1 MTLQEALLGID
12 NFTASAV
19 SNLPTAPDHRT
30 HRTTEGVIVM
40 KTMPAVLFGWKQTDL
55 QGDDWLNR
63 DKHDGRLSQRGI
75 RTSGPIPIYAR
86 RTMCRQALVQIPTQ
100 ETER

>member
-1 MTLQEALLGID
+1 MIFPPRLGSHVMTAMVCYMFETWLLEGMTLQEALLGID

-40 KTMPAVLFGWKQTDL
+40 KTMPAVLFG
-55 QGDDWLNR
+55 
-63 DKHDGRLSQRGI
+63 
-75 RTSGPIPIYAR
+75 
-86 RTMCRQALVQIPTQ
+86 
-100 ETER
+100 